1 VDLDVYQYTGM
12 NLKTIKRIPM
22 QVEILIASTTHELVA
37 SIEKYLENGWEL
49 RGELIVT
56 AFPEYEDDQFQ
67 YTQMMIKLS

>member
-1 VDLDVYQYTGM
+1 VSAGI
-12 NLKTIKRIPM
+12 NLKRIPM

-37 SIEKYLENGWEL
+37 AIEKYLENGWEL

-56 AFPEYEDDQFQ
+56 AFPEYEEDQFQ